1 VLGLTGS
8 QILGLSVIAALVTTV
23 GSLIALWL
31 REFLFVRSFERWKE
45 RRSLESVYRKYRDPI
60 LLAAV
65 ELRSRV
71 DEVCRQFPST
81 YLRSSVLAKDPA
93 QLEANS
99 ANDPYFQR
107 YKLVST
113 VYRLCAFLG
122 WLELYRQELTF
133 LDTGQQQINDQLEKT
148 LEKVRGDLA
157 DGQLNTAS
165 DWNTWSDRL
174 IFREEQRA
182 IGEAMIVGEAPRS
195 VMGYAAFYALFR
207 SADSQDDLWWLRAAR
222 GFFMDQQSEKDFRRT
237 RLEMMRDHLG
247 TTMKLLGKPPSKE
260 VSGAG

>member
-8 QILGLSVIAALVTTV
+8 EILGLSVIAALVTTV

-31 REFLFVRSFERWKE
+31 REFLFVRSFEQWKE
-45 RRSLESVYRKYRDPI
+45 RRTLQSVYRRYRDPI

-71 DEVCRQFPST
+71 DEACRQFPAE
-81 YLRSSVLAKDPA
+81 YLGSSVLAQNPP
-93 QLEANS
+93 QLEANLAS
-99 ANDPYFQR
+99 DPYFQR
-107 YKLVST
+107 YRLVST

-133 LDTGQQQINDQLEKT
+133 LDTGQQQINERLENT
-148 LEKVRGDLA
+148 LEAIRGDLA

-165 DWNTWSDRL
+165 DRKKWSDRL

-182 IGEAMIVGEAPRS
+182 IGESMIVGQTPRS
-195 VMGYAAFYALFR
+195 VMGYAAFNALFR
-207 SADSQDDLWWLRAAR
+207 RADSQDDLWWLRAAR
-222 GFFMDQQSEKDFRRT
+222 GFFLDQRSEKDFRRN

-247 TTMKLLGKPPSKE
+247 ATMELIGKPQSKDA
-260 VSGAG
+260 SGGG

>member
-8 QILGLSVIAALVTTV
+8 EILGLSVIAALVTTV

-31 REFLFVRSFERWKE
+31 REFVFVRSFERWKE
-45 RRSLESVYRKYRDPI
+45 RRSLESIYRRYRDPM
-60 LLAAV
+60 LLAAD

-71 DEVCRQFPST
+71 DDVCRQFPAG
-81 YLRSSVLAKDPA
+81 YLESSVLTQDPP
-93 QLEANS
+93 QLEANL

-133 LDTGQQQINDQLEKT
+133 LDTGQQQTNARLVKAMDTI
-148 LEKVRGDLA
+148 RADLA

-165 DWNTWSDRL
+165 DWQAWSDRL

-195 VMGYAAFYALFR
+195 VMGYAAFHALFGR
-207 SADSQDDLWWLRAAR
+207 ADSDHDLWWLRAAR
-222 GFFMDQQSEKDFRRT
+222 GFFLDQRSEKDFRRA
-237 RLEMMRDHLG
+237 RLEMMRDDLG
-247 TTMKLLGKPPSKE
+247 ATMELLGRPPSTE
-260 VSGAG
+260 ASAAG